1 MEEIIPVYYYLGI
14 CDGRPMMYFW
24 VLLSMSFIPLVLFIF
39 IYVNKKLRMSKP
51 LAIFLLLLF
60 LWNVDVVVLFGQN
73 IFDEQMILRLF
84 QIFRIG
90 SIMLMPLMYYFNL
103 SIKKN
108 LDERQFKLKFLI
120 NQKLFMI
127 FLLYSFAVYII
138 NFTEYGVGG
147 LQLIKGT
154 AFFPE
159 YYYPIYGRLNI
170 LYYIN
175 VIIGFINTFLL
186 LYLSIK
192 LKTNYY
198 RTLCIYIVLSSLL
211 VFINGALTGFNILPL
226 PISIL
231 NAVFVT
237 IVIFSAYFYIQN
249 QMIQKMNNELL
260 DQKNF
265 LQTIIDANPN
275 YIYVKDIYG
284 NYIIVNKAYALD
296 FGSKIDAPIIN
307 YLTQRNMDM
316 KKMKTYEKCV
326 KDRQGMDRYFEV
338 TEIPFFTS
346 KEEQYIL
353 YIEND
358 ITQRLKEEEFI
369 RKSEKLSVVGELAAG
384 VAHEI
389 RNPLTSL
396 KGFIQLVKSDDN
408 DLDKKNF
415 YLDIM
420 SNELD
425 RINEVINELLL
436 LSKPQADVLKKIDI
450 LKILKDV
457 KILLDTTAVVQNINI
472 HIQSETDI
480 PTIEGAGNQIKQ
492 VLINIVKNAVEAL
505 PNGGQIDIS
514 VKRLREPKIK
524 IEVADNGV
532 GIPEERIKKMGEP
545 FYTTKEKGTGLGLT
559 VCARIIKRH
568 NGELYFESELGK
580 GTKVHIILP
589 IQQQRT

>member
-1 MEEIIPVYYYLGI
+1 
-14 CDGRPMMYFW
+14 MYFLM
-24 VLLSMSFIPLVLFIF
+24 LLSMSFIPLVLFIF

-73 IFDEQMILRLF
+73 IFDKQMILRLF

-103 SIKKN
+103 SIIKN

-147 LQLIKGT
+147 LQLIKST

-159 YYYPIYGRLNI
+159 YYYPIYGRLHI

-186 LYLSIK
+186 LFLTTK
-192 LKTNYY
+192 LKKNYY

-211 VFINGALTGFNILPL
+211 VFINGVLTGFNILPL

-307 YLTQRNMDM
+307 YLTQRNMNM

-457 KILLDTTAVVQNINI
+457 KILLDTTAVAQNINI

-559 VCARIIKRH
+559 VCARIVKRH
-568 NGELYFESELGK
+568 NGELHFESELGK

>member
-1 MEEIIPVYYYLGI
+1 
-14 CDGRPMMYFW
+14 
-24 VLLSMSFIPLVLFIF
+24 
-39 IYVNKKLRMSKP
+39 MSKP

-186 LYLSIK
+186 LYLSTK

-307 YLTQRNMDM
+307 YLTQRNMDI

>member
-1 MEEIIPVYYYLGI
+1 
-14 CDGRPMMYFW
+14 MYFL

-186 LYLSIK
+186 LYLSTK

-284 NYIIVNKAYALD
+284 NYIIVNKSYALD